1 LTLSS
6 ADNNL
11 KTSIDMSFNGSE
23 GGLISLQDG
32 AAMTARFRTNFP
44 TQIKARFFG
53 KAVLDQL
60 LNQPGA
66 QGIRMYFAQN
76 ANNEMELVICA
87 ADENEND
94 MLGMI
99 ADMALSCPIRC
110 SSPNSLNK

>member
-1 LTLSS
+1 
-6 ADNNL
+6 
-11 KTSIDMSFNGSE
+11 MSFNGSE

-60 LNQPGA
+60 LDQPGA

-87 ADENEND
+87 ADGNEND
-94 MLGMI
+94 ILGMI
-99 ADMALSCPIRC
+99 ADLSIACPANC
-110 SSPNSLNK
+110 SAANSLNK